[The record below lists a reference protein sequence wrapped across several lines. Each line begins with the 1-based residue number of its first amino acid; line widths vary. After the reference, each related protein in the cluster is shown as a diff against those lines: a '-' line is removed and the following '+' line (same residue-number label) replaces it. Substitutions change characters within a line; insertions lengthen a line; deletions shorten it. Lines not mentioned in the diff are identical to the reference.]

1 MKLFRLFNVYI
12 SAMGHKKMRITE
24 KDFLL
29 ANRRAARLEEIEAH
43 GREITFRSVKH
54 KSRKVYDR
62 KRLKRAVIKMSD
74 DGSFLRDYLR
84 ETSSPKVGVN
94 P

>member
-1 MKLFRLFNVYI
+1 
-12 SAMGHKKMRITE
+12 MGHKKMRITE
-24 KDFLL
+24 KDFIL

-62 KRLKRAVIKMSD
+62 KRLK
-74 DGSFLRDYLR
+74 
-84 ETSSPKVGVN
+84 
-94 P
+94 